1 VIWGAGSLGSVVRK
15 KHIEWFGLRENP
27 QDHPIFNGN
36 ITKYME
42 ISMVNAFH

>member
-1 VIWGAGSLGSVVRK
+1 VQEAWAQLFGK

-42 ISMVNAFH
+42 TSMVNAFH